1 MKERYKARFC
11 YTEKSSVSGDERVQK
26 ESEGSSLRDKI
37 QFLDAGIRDKHHPI
51 EKHTIYLTELRQ
63 ALYAEGYPHPI
74 SGELVK
80 TVSSIDIKDIA
91 ESIRPKPADR
101 MYMYWD
107 RYDEG
112 LFIGGRN
119 SGKCMHV
126 DQCLWSNIGK
136 NYTGWK
142 LLALWSV
149 ADSNDILNE
158 LSRETFEPPLSTHQ
172 IAALR
177 RACRIVLVRPGDVC
191 LFSGGI
197 AHTVI
202 SISEELSMTVYE
214 SFVSMNPRNIEHWLD
229 SANPAVQHPSF
240 TMPDSD
246 LDSIEDDVL
255 DHLDRVDF
263 VLDREE
269 REAEEAIA
277 SASSSDTPH
286 ASTLTPDVEDAVRH
300 IDAYNDFEGH
310 HYRHYG
316 SAIDTA
322 HKHIAAA
329 VECVT
334 RKRKLAMTA
343 HHHHHCSGCYDF
355 VGRLLEEA
363 RHPRRPAFSPSLAV
377 SNAVEPVTPAS
388 SYDLLSSRIISTTA
402 TRSIDMNHITHSGY
416 LDKQSK
422 HLKRFRRRYCVLI
435 IDKLYTFKQP
445 EDVARGL
452 VTEVLDLGLADY
464 LVEWE
469 ITPRVPNYNMIS
481 GKMSRFSFEIGTEAE
496 TPSRREWMF
505 AAETEDDRRQ
515 WIHKLGSYCRHVWR
529 PPRSGLDGQLRLF
542 SAKKKKVTMSVPSGR
557 PVGMPSKPTVAVV
570 QQGTEQMEERAER
583 VQVLHPQSEVMEQ
596 EEFEVGVDNHEG
608 GDHDDGAL
616 ECVYSDCCCICLKQF
631 ASDES
636 VWQLCCGHYF
646 CVRCIQNWS
655 KYKRTCPVCRDVF

>member
-1 MKERYKARFC
+1 MKETYKARFC
-11 YTEKSSVSGDERVQK
+11 YTVVGEEKSSVSGDERVQK
-26 ESEGSSLRDKI
+26 ESEGSGLRGKI
-37 QFLDAGIRDKHHPI
+37 QFLDAGIRDKDHPI

-286 ASTLTPDVEDAVRH
+286 VSTLTPDVEDAVRH
-300 IDAYNDFEGH
+300 IDAYDDFEGH

-334 RKRKLAMTA
+334 RKRK
-343 HHHHHCSGCYDF
+343 
-355 VGRLLEEA
+355 
-363 RHPRRPAFSPSLAV
+363 
-377 SNAVEPVTPAS
+377 
-388 SYDLLSSRIISTTA
+388 
-402 TRSIDMNHITHSGY
+402 SIDMNHITHSGY
-416 LDKQSK
+416 LYKQSK

-481 GKMSRFSFEIGTEAE
+481 GKFSFEIGTEAE

-529 PPRSGLDGQLRLF
+529 PPRSGLEGQLRLF
-542 SAKKKKVTMSVPSGR
+542 SAKRKKVTMSVPSGR
-557 PVGMPSKPTVAVV
+557 PVDMPSKPTAAVV
-570 QQGTEQMEERAER
+570 QRQGTEERAER
-583 VQVLHPQSEVMEQ
+583 VQVLHPQSEVTEP
-596 EEFEVGVDNHEG
+596 EEYEVGVDNHEG